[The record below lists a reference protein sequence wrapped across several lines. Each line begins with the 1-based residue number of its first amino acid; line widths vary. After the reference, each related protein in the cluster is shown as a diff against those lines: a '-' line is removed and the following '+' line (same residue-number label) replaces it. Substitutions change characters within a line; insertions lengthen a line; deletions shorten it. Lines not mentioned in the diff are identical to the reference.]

1 MKHNVKISVSKE
13 PVSGGIVA
21 CKKVS
26 VREKLLTKLLGCK
39 EKVMVLVPGDSVQA
53 VSIVEL
59 PEGGATDE

>member
-59 PEGGATDE
+59 QEGGPTDE